1 MHTHTDIDCF
11 VFFFSSPGR
20 LAGFVFCTCFR
31 VEGFGWHRLAMVGL
45 LSDMFDI
52 LMVVTCCYLSP
63 VPELFGWLPGEGE
76 HLRTAFWTRL
86 GSWEAMA

>member
-1 MHTHTDIDCF
+1 
-11 VFFFSSPGR
+11 
-20 LAGFVFCTCFR
+20 
-31 VEGFGWHRLAMVGL
+31 MVGF
-45 LSDMFDI
+45 LSDMFDV